1 MTTQD
6 VRIKLS
12 QLMEVWNY
20 GTDDPTELH
29 EDLIKTL
36 QDAPGLA
43 RVPAEDPAEDPQA
56 EDPPA
61 EVQAAAEPDAAEQEE
76 QEHQEEEHGR
86 LLDVLQ
92 EQRARLREVKTKD
105 KAKKE
110 EKKKRNPKNPE
121 RNLGDRTRY
130 WQHKMAGLEDQL
142 LRARRRGQDWLVT
155 TTLEEMA
162 AAEAGAA
169 RAG

>member
-6 VRIKLS
+6 VRINLS

-105 KAKKE
+105 KAK

>member
-1 MTTQD
+1 MERTT
-6 VRIKLS
+6 RR
-12 QLMEVWNY
+12 NY
-20 GTDDPTELH
+20 

-36 QDAPGLA
+36 QDAPGQA
-43 RVPAEDPAEDPQA
+43 RVPAEDPQA

-61 EVQAAAEPDAAEQEE
+61 EVQAAAEPEADEQEE

-92 EQRARLREVKTKD
+92 EQRARLREVKAKD

-110 EKKKRNPKNPE
+110 EKKEKRNPKNPK

-130 WQHKMAGLEDQL
+130 WHDKMAGLEDQL
-142 LRARRRGQDWLVT
+142 ARARRRGQDWLVT
-155 TTLEEMA
+155 ITLDEMA